1 MRDSALFGSS
11 MVASS
16 DADESE
22 AESTFGRFRED
33 DPGRGLG
40 RVKESQSEGDESVNR
55 GKEAI
60 ARAAAARAT
69 VAALKG
75 IPNGGVHSGRESGG
89 LNLEESAQKE
99 GQAAENSANGIDERE
114 STSGANVEATGLPSR
129 GSSGNLPE
137 AIEKNEG
144 GADGLHID
152 LTGLPSVKVPSSQPA
167 PSPSKASGIP
177 LRSANLPPHAVPG
190 PSKLGHSTLRKV
202 GEGSVTENRGGPA
215 GTSGEAPLGKPLVH
229 RRQLSTS
236 SELSTSSWGLGSEAS
251 GLEGF
256 DVHGSGLVAVGEMS
270 KELRLALPL
279 DQVG

>member
-1 MRDSALFGSS
+1 

-22 AESTFGRFRED
+22 AESTFGRFREK

-40 RVKESQSEGDESVNR
+40 RVKESQSEGEESVNR
-55 GKEAI
+55 GKKAI

-89 LNLEESAQKE
+89 LSSEEFAQKE
-99 GQAAENSANGIDERE
+99 GQAAENSANGVNERE
-114 STSGANVEATGLPSR
+114 STSGANLQGAEAAALLSR
-129 GSSGNLPE
+129 GSSGDLPE
-137 AIEKNEG
+137 ANEKDET

-152 LTGLPSVKVPSSQPA
+152 LTGLPSVKVPSSRPA

-190 PSKLGHSTLRKV
+190 PSKLGHSTLRKL
-202 GEGSVTENRGGPA
+202 GDGSVTENRGGAA
-215 GTSGEAPLGKPLVH
+215 GTSGEAPPGKPLNH

-236 SELSTSSWGLGSEAS
+236 SEVSTSSWGLGSEAS

>member
-1 MRDSALFGSS
+1 

-33 DPGRGLG
+33 GPGRGLG
-40 RVKESQSEGDESVNR
+40 RVKELQSEGDESVNR

-75 IPNGGVHSGRESGG
+75 IPNGGEHSGRESGG
-89 LNLEESAQKE
+89 LNSEESAQKE
-99 GQAAENSANGIDERE
+99 GQAAEILANGIDERE
-114 STSGANVEATGLPSR
+114 STSGANLPGVEGTGIPSR
-129 GSSGNLPE
+129 GSSGQLPE
-137 AIEKNEG
+137 ANEKSEE

-152 LTGLPSVKVPSSQPA
+152 LTGLPSVRVPSSQPA
-167 PSPSKASGIP
+167 PSPSKTSGIP
-177 LRSANLPPHAVPG
+177 LRSANLPPHTVPG
-190 PSKLGHSTLRKV
+190 PSKLGHSTLRKL
-202 GEGSVTENRGGPA
+202 GEGSVTENRGGAA
-215 GTSGEAPLGKPLVH
+215 GTSGEAPPGRPLVH